1 MARRLAMAAAAL
13 PLLLGL
19 AGVAAAQEPEGPER
33 VALTIYNQN
42 IALVEDVRTLNLPA
56 GRTRQPFPGV
66 SAAIK
71 PETVS
76 IAGRGLE
83 VVEQNFDYDLLTPDA
98 LMQSAVGEEIG
109 LIRINPATGQEEK
122 VRATV
127 LAANQG
133 VVLRIG
139 DRIEVLRDDGVPTR
153 VIFDEVPQNLRPRP
167 TLTVTLDAA
176 DAGSRETT
184 LSYLTTGLQWK
195 ADYVARFDEAAG
207 RLDLNGWVTV
217 TNNSGSSFEQANT
230 RVVAGD
236 VALIE
241 QQYNPYQSYRPA
253 PPPPPGNRGNGV
265 EDGGPGGLADI
276 YVYPLPEPVTV
287 ANNQTKQVGLLD
299 VSGVAASKRYRA
311 EFSGFQTLEQPQAAE
326 VAVTFSNSRAAGL
339 GRALPAGVMRV
350 YVRDANGEPR
360 FIGEDAL
367 DHTPGGSE
375 IAVSTGDA
383 FDVTVQPRVVS
394 EERRDP
400 DPWPWWRTR
409 YTVEYTV
416 RNARAQATTVEVR
429 QKTWGRNLE
438 IVETTNG
445 GEVLDSRTV
454 AWSVPVAAH
463 GETVVRAVIDVGG

>member
-1 MARRLAMAAAAL
+1 MRRRG
-13 PLLLGL
+13 LGL
-19 AGVAAAQEPEGPER
+19 AIGAALLPLAAAAQEPAGPDR

-42 IALVEDVRTLNLPA
+42 IALVEDVRTLTLPA
-56 GRTRQPFPGV
+56 GRTRQQFPGV
-66 SAAIK
+66 SASIR
-71 PETVS
+71 PETVGIS
-76 IAGRGLE
+76 GRGLE
-83 VVEQNFDYDLLTPDA
+83 VVEQNFDYDLLTPDK

-109 LIRINPATGQEEK
+109 LVRINPGTGAEET

-139 DRIEVLRDDGVPTR
+139 DHVEVLRDDGVPTR
-153 VIFDEVPQNLRPRP
+153 VIFDEVPANLRPRP
-167 TLTVTLDAA
+167 TLTVTLDAEG
-176 DAGSRETT
+176 AGSRETT

-207 RLDLNGWVTV
+207 RLDLNGWITV
-217 TNNSGSSFEQANT
+217 TNNSGSSFNQAET

-236 VALIE
+236 IALIE
-241 QQYNPYQSYRPA
+241 PVYNPYQQYRPQ
-253 PPPPPGNRGNGV
+253 PPRPRGDRGDGT
-265 EDGGPGGLADI
+265 EQGGPGGLADV

-299 VSGVAASKRYRA
+299 VAGVSAAKRYRA
-311 EFSGFQTLEQPQAAE
+311 EFPTFETLEQPQAAD
-326 VAVTFSNSRAAGL
+326 VAVTFSNSQAAGL

-350 YVRDANGEPR
+350 YVRDSNGEPR

-375 IAVSTGDA
+375 IAVTTGQA
-383 FDVTVQPRVVS
+383 FEVTVQPRVVS
-394 EERRDP
+394 EESRP
-400 DPWPWWRTR
+400 PQPWPWWRTR

-416 RNARAQATTVEVR
+416 RNARAQPATVELR

-445 GEVLDSRTV
+445 GVVLDSRTLG
-454 AWSVPVAAH
+454 WSVPVPAN